1 MKDGCKDAS
10 SLPASDTVGK
20 VVIVCLGTLCTYASE
35 LRVEYG
41 CTYYTVYSMNF
52 TVANIAIRA
61 CKCIDVKKTCGFAV
75 LL

>member
-35 LRVEYG
+35 LRVEYD
-41 CTYYTVYSMNF
+41 CTYYTVYS
-52 TVANIAIRA
+52 I
-61 CKCIDVKKTCGFAV
+61 
-75 LL
+75 